1 MSTTETTYSKV
12 YFLGIGGIG
21 MSALARYFLSE
32 GKLVC
37 GYDRNESAL
46 TLDLVRE
53 GCEINYIDALSSI
66 PTSFLEKKEVLIVY
80 TPAIKSDNII
90 LNYFKENDFPIM
102 KRAEILGLI
111 TQTAK
116 SLCVAGTHGKS
127 TTSSLLAHIL
137 NGTDKKITA
146 FLGAIAT
153 NFNSN
158 LVIQNDPEY
167 MVVEADE
174 FDRSFLKLSP
184 YCAIITSADPDHLDI
199 YGSKESFLDGF
210 RQFAMKIDPAG
221 LLVSK
226 EGLDLPSDAKKI
238 TYALFSETADYSIDK
253 LYYENNVAFCDIR
266 LKNDKWA
273 HVELGLA
280 GIHNAENA
288 LACVALLTEL
298 GISSTCIID
307 GLQSFLGLKRR
318 FETILQTEKLVFLD
332 DYAHH
337 PTEIDALISSLKM
350 RYPMKKITGVF
361 QPHLFS
367 RTKDFASEFA
377 RSLSALDEVI
387 LLPIYPARELP
398 IEGVTSDWLLSL
410 MDHSNK
416 KRMSKEELFER
427 VEKFESGIFVT
438 IGAGDIDRLVAPIKE
453 LLIKNRPQE

>member
-1 MSTTETTYSKV
+1 MSTTVTTFSKV

-53 GCEINYIDALSSI
+53 GCKINYMDELSSI
-66 PTSFLEKKEVLIVY
+66 PTTFLEKKEVLIVY

-111 TQTAK
+111 TQTAN

>member
-158 LVIQNDPEY
+158 LVIQNDPKY

-377 RSLSALDEVI
+377 RSLSALDELI

>member
-1 MSTTETTYSKV
+1 METKSLAFSKV

-32 GKLVC
+32 GKMVH
-37 GYDRNESAL
+37 GYDRIESSL
-46 TLDLVRE
+46 TIDLVRE
-53 GCEINYIDALSSI
+53 GCVIDYVDALSSI
-66 PTSFLEKKEVLIVY
+66 PEAFLMNKDVLIVY
-80 TPAIKSDNII
+80 TPAIKADNLI
-90 LNYFKENDFPIM
+90 LTYFQENDFIVL

-127 TTSSLLAHIL
+127 TTSSMLAHIL
-137 NGTDKKITA
+137 SKTDKKITA

-158 LVIQNDPEY
+158 LVLQNDPEF

-210 RQFAMKIDPAG
+210 RQFASKVDAAG
-221 LLVSK
+221 LLVIK
-226 EGLDLPSDAKKI
+226 EGIDLPSDARKI
-238 TYALFSETADYSIDK
+238 TYALFSSTADYSIDK
-253 LYYENNVAFCDIR
+253 LYFENDVAFCDVR
-266 LKNDKWA
+266 VKNEKWL

-288 LACVALLTEL
+288 LACIALLTEL
-298 GISSTCIID
+298 GISYQCIAD
-307 GLQSFLGLKRR
+307 GLKSFLGLKRR
-318 FETILQTEKLVFLD
+318 FETIYQSEKLVFLD

-367 RTKDFASEFA
+367 RTKDFAHEFA
-377 RSLSALDEVI
+377 LSLAALDEVI

-398 IEGVTSDWLLSL
+398 IQGVTSDWLLSL
-410 MDHSNK
+410 IDHSNK
-416 KRMSKEELFER
+416 KIVSVEKLLER
-427 VEKFESGIFVT
+427 VKEFESGIFVT
-438 IGAGDIDRLVAPIKE
+438 IGAGDIDRLVLPIKE
-453 LLIKNRPQE
+453 LLTNKLSEE